1 VAMLLTADAPK
12 KIPRGQPIRP
22 YSINPDGAY
31 SIGLELERD
40 LAVGVLTDLAGRVRA
55 RVERAVE
62 RPTPAEAMPVLA
74 EIVLELQQA
83 FPLDRA
89 RLLGA
94 GIAMPGRYATEGVT
108 LLSPVTLPGWQD
120 FPVAGKLADRL
131 GMPVLVENDA
141 AAATIGERLYG
152 VGRGLTSFVYLFL
165 GGGIG
170 AGLFLDGQLYKGS
183 RSNAGEI
190 GHMIAVSNGLPCVW
204 GKRGCLD
211 RYVSLGAAYDYLNIT
226 AHGQAWTRS
235 PDIVAGLSQDR
246 IDAWAETAAE
256 AMRQTI
262 DVLELAFDPQTI
274 VLGGSMPTRLLE
286 ALARRLEPL
295 HRPVDPGQK
304 RGLPRIMTGA
314 IGRDTALLGAAALPI
329 FSETNPQF
337 DVLQKPL
344 RQKPQE

>member
-1 VAMLLTADAPK
+1 MSNIVEELEVAMLLTADAPK
-12 KIPRGQPIRP
+12 KIPRGPPIRP

-31 SIGLELERD
+31 SIGLELEPD

-108 LLSPVTLPGWQD
+108 SLSPVTLPGWQD

-152 VGRGLTSFVYLFL
+152 VG
-165 GGGIG
+165 
-170 AGLFLDGQLYKGS
+170 
-183 RSNAGEI
+183 
-190 GHMIAVSNGLPCVW
+190 
-204 GKRGCLD
+204 
-211 RYVSLGAAYDYLNIT
+211 AA
-226 AHGQAWTRS
+226 
-235 PDIVAGLSQDR
+235 
-246 IDAWAETAAE
+246 
-256 AMRQTI
+256 
-262 DVLELAFDPQTI
+262 
-274 VLGGSMPTRLLE
+274 
-286 ALARRLEPL
+286 
-295 HRPVDPGQK
+295 
-304 RGLPRIMTGA
+304 
-314 IGRDTALLGAAALPI
+314 
-329 FSETNPQF
+329 
-337 DVLQKPL
+337 
-344 RQKPQE
+344 